1 MSFQPNPNDELTIGG
16 EVYRVAE
23 HPAAPGIAH
32 GQEGRAGIVY
42 HLLPVGQVA
51 NLSYALKVF
60 KPRFRLPFLVSQ
72 AEKLALYADLPG
84 LTACRR
90 VVLTPSRHAS
100 LLRQHPDLAYA
111 VLMPW
116 IEGPNWQEF
125 LLNEQPLTVEQSLL
139 LARSLAEVLLAME
152 ERGLAHC
159 DLSGPNVML
168 PALANPPA
176 PFGRGAGGEGVELVD
191 LEGFYAPGMI
201 QPQALS
207 SGSAGYAH
215 RQAAGGLW
223 GPEADRFAGAVLLAE
238 MLGWCDPAVVA
249 QAWGESYF
257 EPGEM
262 QADCERYRLLEGSLV
277 RNWGDGV
284 AHLFRRAWKSDALAD
299 CPTFGEWLVALP
311 ERAPAPAPTESP
323 AVAAQP
329 AIPLPEGEGPGVRA
343 EPAPLVA
350 EVRAFLQ
357 AARRMEERSNLDG
370 ALELYRQ
377 ALELAQGDPALGSMA
392 REVELTLQEVESKRR
407 AVQPPPAP
415 VGPVAAVP
423 ISAEAAPPLPE
434 GEGPGVRAEP
444 RPRRRWGWV
453 WAVMLL
459 LLAAAGGDL
468 WAWNAQ
474 QQEIARQAALSTAV
488 ARDAT
493 ATAQARA
500 TATAQARA
508 TATARALK
516 SNRIVFHS
524 DRDGQGE
531 IYVMNADG
539 SGQTNLTK
547 SSDWEWWP
555 VWSPDG

>member
-42 HLLPVGQVA
+42 RLVA
-51 NLSYALKVF
+51 LTPPPQAKPPGEGVRSAALKVF

-72 AEKLALYADLPG
+72 AEQLAAYADLPG
-84 LTACRR
+84 LAAGRR
-90 VVLTPSRHAS
+90 TVLTPSRHAD
-100 LLRQHPDLAYA
+100 LLRQHPDLTYA

-116 IEGPNWQEF
+116 IECPNWQEF
-125 LLNEQPLTVEQSLL
+125 LLDGRPLTAEQSLL
-139 LARSLAEVLLAME
+139 LARSLAEVLLGME

-159 DLSGPNVML
+159 DLSDPNVML
-168 PALANPPA
+168 PLL
-176 PFGRGAGGEGVELVD
+176 AGGKGVELID
-191 LEGFYAPGMI
+191 LEGCYAPGML

-215 RQAAGGLW
+215 QQAAGGLW

-423 ISAEAAPPLPE
+423 ISAEAAPPLPL

-500 TATAQARA
+500 TATA
-508 TATARALK
+508 RALK